1 MVLRVAVT
9 VALTVAVAV
18 AVAVAGASWP
28 GDMPLSIRGLRALGC
43 TSVLYR

>member
-18 AVAVAGASWP
+18 AVAVAGR
-28 GDMPLSIRGLRALGC
+28 RGLATCHYQYGLAGLG
-43 TSVLYR
+43 VH